1 MKFATVLTIT
11 ILFAATSAHA
21 NSSAKTML
29 RDAAILHDEQRV
41 RLLIDNEVQAEHRR
55 DFHALDQAIGA
66 LSRASDPLMSH

>member
-29 RDAAILHDEQRV
+29 RDAAMK
-41 RLLIDNEVQAEHRR
+41 RLTDS
-55 DFHALDQAIGA
+55 
-66 LSRASDPLMSH
+66 LSAGGVKS